1 MLYQINNIF
10 RIERPSEVERFSQ
23 WRDNNQLVVG
33 TRRLL
38 WHGSHSSNFIGILNQ
53 GLRTNAQGYGYG
65 NPGIFFADFAGKS
78 FGFCRVYQSGTQA
91 LMLLCE
97 VELGKR
103 EFEGRTATIQS
114 LRSEGCISRL
124 IKGQMIFP
132 TWKNAKCVHED
143 LNGILMPD
151 VTVAPGPSTDGVYGH
166 NEYVV
171 YEPSQILQ
179 RYLFHIEMC

>member
-1 MLYQINNIF
+1 M
-10 RIERPSEVERFSQ
+10 
-23 WRDNNQLVVG
+23 
-33 TRRLL
+33 
-38 WHGSHSSNFIGILNQ
+38 
-53 GLRTNAQGYGYG
+53 NAQGPGDG
-65 NPGIFFADFAGKS
+65 CAGIFFADFAGKS
-78 FGFCRVYQSGTQA
+78 LAFCRIHRGSQA

-97 VELGKR
+97 VELGKCEYSDGYPGYQTLTPASR
-103 EFEGRTATIQS
+103 AQGY
-114 LRSEGCISRL
+114 LSRL
-124 IKGQMIFP
+124 IKGQTIFP
-132 TWKNAKCVHED
+132 TWKNAKCVHKD